1 MKVTEV
7 LADVQAILADVLA
20 VEPEEVELKKS
31 LVKDLGAE
39 SIDFLDIIFQIERK
53 FKIKIERGYIEKM
66 ARGKLTQEEFE
77 QGGLITE
84 RGLVG
89 LKVIL
94 SEIPQEKIIPGLK
107 VNEIPSLFTVETL
120 CKLVVKAKEPAM
132 AV

>member
-66 ARGKLTQEEFE
+66 ARGELTQEEFE